1 MSASPAAPPTD
12 PRVSRSRARILAAT
26 VDELTERGW
35 TGLTIEGIASR
46 AGVGKATIYRHF
58 DGKPAL
64 VAEAIDDHLSEVAV
78 PDTGSLRGD
87 VLAVLTELV
96 RRSRASGAS
105 LFTVLVDAAERD
117 AELAAHRHAFVRAR
131 RRPLV
136 CALQAGIARGE
147 LPPSTDVDLLAD
159 LLAAPLFYR
168 RFVSR
173 SPVDERTAEAVVDT
187 VLAHAVGACGAGADE
202 GPAS

>member
-1 MSASPAAPPTD
+1 MSASSAAPATD

-26 VDELTERGW
+26 VEELTERGW
-35 TGLTIEGIASR
+35 TGLTIEGIAAR

-58 DGKPAL
+58 DDKPAL
-64 VAEAIDDHLSEVAV
+64 VAKAIDEHLSELAV

-147 LPPSTDVDLLAD
+147 LPSSTDVDLLAD

-173 SPVDERTAEAVVDT
+173 APVDERTAEAVVDM

-202 GPAS
+202 APDS

>member
-1 MSASPAAPPTD
+1 MSAPPAAPATD

-35 TGLTIEGIASR
+35 TGLTIEGVAAR

-64 VAEAIDDHLSEVAV
+64 VAEAIDEHLSELAV

-87 VLAVLTELV
+87 LLAVLHELV

-173 SPVDERTAEAVVDT
+173 APVDDRTAEALVDA
-187 VLAHAVGACGAGADE
+187 VLPHATGACGAGPETGVD
-202 GPAS
+202 S